1 MGKSSFPRVGG
12 SETHVMGSAS
22 GPMDESAFT
31 HSMANLLMHP
41 LIASASSAPSSFTN
55 VPQ

>member
-1 MGKSSFPRVGG
+1 MVKSSFPRVGG
-12 SETHVMGSAS
+12 SETHVMGSS
-22 GPMDESAFT
+22 NGPMDESDFT